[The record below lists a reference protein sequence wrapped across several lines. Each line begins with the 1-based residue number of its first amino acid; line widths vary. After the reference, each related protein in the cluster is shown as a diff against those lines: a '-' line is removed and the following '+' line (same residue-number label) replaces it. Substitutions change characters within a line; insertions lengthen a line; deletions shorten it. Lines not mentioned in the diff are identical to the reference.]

1 MVKVP
6 SPDRF
11 HVVSALILFMQKIPR
26 IISDKN
32 FFMIVKK
39 IMAQTFRLV
48 SSQLLVSPNTFDADK

>member
-39 IMAQTFRLV
+39 IRAQTFRLV
-48 SSQLLVSPNTFDADK
+48 SSQLLVSPNTFNADK